1 MIINKKQILK
11 KASAFSV
18 SLVLLFTM
26 SCKSEDKNKGT
37 TQKLGI
43 IYLWQS
49 QMCAKNNPFPN
60 GGSVTSAVN
69 VSPSPASGSDYNYGY
84 INAGG
89 ADYVIHKK
97 TIQKI
102 SSTGALSDFVGST
115 SSTASTD
122 GTGTSAGFVSI
133 TSWAADSAGNIF
145 VIDTITF
152 GSSLALRKITPAG
165 VVTTPATYIVSG
177 SNRILVYIAIDSSD
191 NIYVYT
197 RNGYTDAVTIQKA
210 ATSTLSFS
218 AYYSSS
224 DPTFYSS
231 VSVNSHGNT
240 MFADKKGNLYIMT
253 SSGLQIL
260 NSSLQLSKAS
270 FASSFGSSTSLQFD
284 SSGNAYFTGSV
295 GDDRGIV
302 KADSSGNTTM
312 LLRATSA
319 IGMACNTPG
328 YGAYGINL
336 KSTGE
341 IQGYGNMASSY
352 YGLNAA
358 VDYTK
363 YYLFTY
369 KQP

>member
-1 MIINKKQILK
+1 MNKKLALK
-11 KASAFSV
+11 KALTLSMA
-18 SLVLLFTM
+18 LLFAM

-115 SSTASTD
+115 SSTAS
-122 GTGTSAGFVSI
+122 
-133 TSWAADSAGNIF
+133 
-145 VIDTITF
+145 
-152 GSSLALRKITPAG
+152 
-165 VVTTPATYIVSG
+165 
-177 SNRILVYIAIDSSD
+177 
-191 NIYVYT
+191 
-197 RNGYTDAVTIQKA
+197 
-210 ATSTLSFS
+210 
-218 AYYSSS
+218 
-224 DPTFYSS
+224 
-231 VSVNSHGNT
+231 
-240 MFADKKGNLYIMT
+240 
-253 SSGLQIL
+253 
-260 NSSLQLSKAS
+260 
-270 FASSFGSSTSLQFD
+270 SFGSSIFLQFD
-284 SSGNAYFTGSV
+284 SSGNAYFNGSV
-295 GDDRGIV
+295 GNDSGIV

-319 IGMACNTPG
+319 IGIACNTPG
-328 YGAYGINL
+328 YGATGINI

-341 IQGYGNMASSY
+341 IQGYGGMAGSY
-352 YGLNAA
+352 YGLSAA